1 MTLSFK
7 KPIHEIFQVLDV
19 NILLR
24 KAATASTPVM
34 EVTEDGGNWIIKT
47 STTLKNM
54 ELKFKVSG
62 IAII

>member
-54 ELKFKVSG
+54 ELKFKVRK
-62 IAII
+62 